1 MLVQPRGRTPIYS
14 CSGSMKSLFEFQIKL
29 LSSWNRIFSAERGF
43 VAVHTD
49 GKKGYS
55 LSNWPELEA
64 KELNPEDGIIVRVNK
79 NTEYRMDQEDNED
92 YYNKMVTEFE
102 KMKDWKDGV
111 TKALWIVFTSL
122 VGIVGYI
129 ISGVM

>member
-1 MLVQPRGRTPIYS
+1 MKTKLPNGELKRMEESIRGLRDDYS
-14 CSGSMKSLFEFQIKL
+14 TLKADVSDIKYTL
-29 LSSWNRIFSAERGF
+29 
-43 VAVHTD
+43 
-49 GKKGYS
+49 
-55 LSNWPELEA
+55 
-64 KELNPEDGIIVRVNK
+64 LNPEDGIIVRVNK

-102 KMKDWKDGV
+102 KMKDWKEGV

-129 ISGVM
+129 LSSVM

>member
-1 MLVQPRGRTPIYS
+1 MEESIRGLRDNYTTLKNDVS
-14 CSGSMKSLFEFQIKL
+14 DIKYTL
-29 LSSWNRIFSAERGF
+29 
-43 VAVHTD
+43 
-49 GKKGYS
+49 
-55 LSNWPELEA
+55 
-64 KELNPEDGIIVRVNK
+64 LNPEDGIIVRVNK
-79 NTEYRMDQEDNED
+79 NTEYRIDQEDNED

>member
-1 MLVQPRGRTPIYS
+1 MTNTQKDILEQILVEIAT
-14 CSGSMKSLFEFQIKL
+14 MKTKLPNGELKRMEESIRDLRDNYTTLKEDVSDIKYTL
-29 LSSWNRIFSAERGF
+29 
-43 VAVHTD
+43 
-49 GKKGYS
+49 
-55 LSNWPELEA
+55 
-64 KELNPEDGIIVRVNK
+64 LNPEDGIIVRVNK
-79 NTEYRMDQEDNED
+79 NSEWRREREEKQK
-92 YYNKMVTEFE
+92 YYDRIVTDFE